1 MGKASF
7 LSSFVVLTEISSG
20 VKEFFRND
28 GVMRNNLV
36 GITPQSSRVG
46 IRDAVRPG
54 PTPS

>member
-1 MGKASF
+1 MTKAAYPPPKVMTLEVTVF
-7 LSSFVVLTEISSG
+7 AAPLWG
-20 VKEFFRND
+20 A
-28 GVMRNNLV
+28 VMRKNLV